1 MKIMHEQVSFAP
13 LSLLKVKWNDIQS
26 FTYPWHFHSEYEIVY
41 IVKSSGTRF
50 VGDSVEK
57 FKEGDIVLLGSNTP
71 HFWQSDSENNK
82 NTRVNAIVV
91 QFSKEFF
98 SQQINSYPEFF
109 HIREM
114 LKKSSRGIHFSHKAS
129 EKIGKMLFK
138 LLKQKDLQQ
147 TLYFIKILD
156 YMSKT
161 FEYKLLSGENYKAEN
176 YEGKDRLNKVMH
188 YINTNYQNHINQ
200 KEIAEK
206 IGMNVSAFSRYFSEK
221 TGKKF
226 SGFVNEL
233 RINYACKLLI
243 NNSIAVSQI
252 CFESGFE
259 NISNFNRTFRQ
270 YTGITPSEYR
280 NKFQKISI

>member
-1 MKIMHEQVSFAP
+1 MHEQVSFAP

-71 HFWQSDSENNK
+71 HFWQSDNENNK

-91 QFSKEFF
+91 QFSKDFF

-114 LKKSSRGIHFSHKAS
+114 LKKSSRGINFSHKAS
-129 EKIGKMLFK
+129 DKIGKMLFK

-176 YEGKDRLNKVMH
+176 YEGKERLNKVMH

>member
-91 QFSKEFF
+91 QFSKDFF

-114 LKKSSRGIHFSHKAS
+114 LKKSSRGINFSHKAS
-129 EKIGKMLFK
+129 DKIGKMLFK

-176 YEGKDRLNKVMH
+176 YEGKERLNKVMH

-200 KEIAEK
+200 KDIAEK

-233 RINYACKLLI
+233 RIKYACKLLI

-280 NKFQKISI
+280 NKFQKIFI

>member
-280 NKFQKISI
+280 NKFQKITI

>member
-91 QFSKEFF
+91 QFSKDFF

-114 LKKSSRGIHFSHKAS
+114 LKKSSRGINFSHKAS
-129 EKIGKMLFK
+129 DKIGKMLFK

-176 YEGKDRLNKVMH
+176 YEGKERLNKVMH

-280 NKFQKISI
+280 NKFQKIFI

>member
-1 MKIMHEQVSFAP
+1 MHEQVSFAP

-91 QFSKEFF
+91 QFSKDFF

-114 LKKSSRGIHFSHKAS
+114 LKKSSRGINFSHKAS
-129 EKIGKMLFK
+129 DKIGKMLFK

-176 YEGKDRLNKVMH
+176 YEGKERLNKVMH

>member
-1 MKIMHEQVSFAP
+1 MHEQVSFAP

-57 FKEGDIVLLGSNTP
+57 FKEGDIVLIGSNTP
-71 HFWQSDSENNK
+71 HFWQSDNENNK

-91 QFSKEFF
+91 QFSKDFF

-109 HIREM
+109 YIREL
-114 LKKSSRGIHFSHKAS
+114 LKKSSSGINFSHKAS
-129 EKIGKMLFK
+129 DKIGKMLFK

-161 FEYKLLSGENYKAEN
+161 LEYKLLSGENYKAEN
-176 YEGKDRLNKVMH
+176 FEGKDRLNKVMH

-200 KEIAEK
+200 KDIAEK

-280 NKFQKISI
+280 KKFQRA

>member
-91 QFSKEFF
+91 QFSKDFF

-114 LKKSSRGIHFSHKAS
+114 LKKSSRGINFSHKTS